1 MLLPKH
7 PPTGSCFCGDGVWST
22 PLWSAAGVGGA
33 EAALLLHAGSIS
45 DRQKGALEDG
55 GPRSAPVRSLTQA
68 CAPDTTRTHVAPPR
82 ADSHPRLARELCS
95 FDAHARRDPQL
106 SEDTVMPTGRAARST
121 QLSSAR
127 STSSSGAAVMAMAK
141 AQKAKVAEKKQAEA
155 RRQEAGRDP
164 TPEPASTR
172 DDDQTPPTPEVREA
186 PLPRPSPNPSPNDR
200 LGARPLQP
208 GHAHSGHAIRT

>member
-1 MLLPKH
+1 
-7 PPTGSCFCGDGVWST
+7 
-22 PLWSAAGVGGA
+22 
-33 EAALLLHAGSIS
+33 
-45 DRQKGALEDG
+45 
-55 GPRSAPVRSLTQA
+55 
-68 CAPDTTRTHVAPPR
+68 
-82 ADSHPRLARELCS
+82 
-95 FDAHARRDPQL
+95 
-106 SEDTVMPTGRAARST
+106 MPNGRAARST

-172 DDDQTPPTPEVREA
+172 DDQTPATPEVREA

-200 LGARPLQP
+200 LGARPPHP
-208 GHAHSGHAIRT
+208 GHAHSGQAIRT